1 MLKWLSVGSATLLV
15 AVAMTACGEDSIKL
29 GESTAD
35 YAARL
40 ASYRS
45 APFVVTALET
55 LGREHPEQAITED
68 ALISMGYDLLMNG
81 RIHESHVIQRA
92 SVQLFPNSA
101 RAWENLGETAAYVSD
116 REEARRSLERAIALD
131 SNSSAAWMLP
141 NLDMR
146 IREAAA
152 ETEEMNH
159 YAPGAPT
166 GLIGPY
172 LGQQTP
178 GITPQV
184 FAPGIVS
191 TRGGHEFSLAFSPD
205 GRELYFNRGPNIYGS
220 YWRDNG
226 WTAPAPVSFNSDYL
240 DHEPHVSHDGRSLY
254 FGSGRPREGATG
266 DDAYGIWVMERTA
279 DGWSDPEYLFSG
291 MYVTTALNGNA
302 YVTDVFNVAGG
313 GICAY
318 LMVDGG
324 YRPCEKLRGGVNTH
338 RSAHPLIA
346 PDESYLIFD
355 ANEGF
360 YLSFPGNGGFWT
372 EPIELEEI
380 TTFGGNMT
388 ASLSPDGRFLFYYA
402 NHDIY
407 WVSTDILQPYIS
419 AYEQGVNTSQR

>member
-1 MLKWLSVGSATLLV
+1 MLKWLTVGSAATLV
-15 AVAMTACGEDSIKL
+15 AVAMAACGEDSIKP
-29 GESTAD
+29 GESAAD

-45 APFVVTALET
+45 AAYTVKQLER
-55 LGREHPEQAITED
+55 LGQERPEQEITED
-68 ALISMGYDLLMNG
+68 ALISKGYGLLMDG
-81 RIHESHVIQRA
+81 RIDESLVIQQA

-101 RAWENLGETAAYVSD
+101 RAWDNLGEVAIYVGD
-116 REEARRSLERAIALD
+116 RALAQRSMERAVELD
-131 SNSSAAWMLP
+131 SNSNAVWRLP

-152 ETEEMNH
+152 ETDVVSH
-159 YAPGAPT
+159 YAPGQQT
-166 GLIGPY
+166 GLVGPY
-172 LGQQTP
+172 LGQELP
-178 GITPQV
+178 GVTPQA

-191 TRGGHEFSLAFSPD
+191 TRGGHEFSVSFSPD

-220 YWRDNG
+220 YWSDNG

-240 DHEPHVSHDGRSLY
+240 DHEPHISHDGRNLY
-254 FGSGRPREGATG
+254 FGSGRPREGGTG

-302 YVTDVFNVAGG
+302 YVTDIFNVAGG

-318 LMVDGG
+318 RMVDGE
-324 YRPCEKLRGGVNTH
+324 YRPCERLRGGVNTH

-355 ANEGF
+355 ANERF
-360 YLSFPGNGGFWT
+360 YLSFPGNGGFWS

-388 ASLSPDGRFLFYYA
+388 ASLSPDGKFLFYYA

-407 WVSTDILQPYIS
+407 WVSADILQPYIS